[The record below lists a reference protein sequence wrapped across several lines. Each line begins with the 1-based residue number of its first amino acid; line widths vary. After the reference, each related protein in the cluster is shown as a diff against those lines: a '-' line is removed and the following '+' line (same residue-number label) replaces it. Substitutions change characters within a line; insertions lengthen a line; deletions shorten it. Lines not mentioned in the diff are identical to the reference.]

1 MSNHAEE
8 PHILP
13 LSLYIN
19 IGLTLLGLTIITV
32 WVSYHDYG
40 EFNLVVAMA
49 IAAIKAT
56 LVAMFFMHLKY
67 DNKLY
72 LVIFLSAIFF
82 LAIFMIITMFD
93 TLRRDDIY
101 EIKSGPIQKNAII
114 YNAPAASDSLNVL
127 VDSTVQKSDTLVND
141 TPSGH

>member
-19 IGLTLLGLTIITV
+19 IGLILLGLTIITV

-56 LVAMFFMHLKY
+56 LVAMYFMHLKY

-82 LAIFMIITMFD
+82 LAVFIVITMFD

-114 YNAPAASDSLNVL
+114 YNAPAVGDSLNVI
-127 VDSTVQKSDTLVND
+127 VDSTVQKSDTLVNV